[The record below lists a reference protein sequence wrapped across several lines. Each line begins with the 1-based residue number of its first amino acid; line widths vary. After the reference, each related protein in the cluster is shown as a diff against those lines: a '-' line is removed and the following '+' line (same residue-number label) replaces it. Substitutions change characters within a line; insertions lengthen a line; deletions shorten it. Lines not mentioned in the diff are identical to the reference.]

1 MFEGGFIVL
10 RLNLLCWN
18 IETLL
23 IWSSKS
29 KWCSDE
35 GNGYSLMRPCCH
47 KLRLVCCDRRQKYSI
62 FLWAQEDGT
71 WSQWFN
77 GHHIMFLL
85 TTSYHSIGTSLLNST
100 KDEWLKRK
108 SFCFRLFSSYESIIG
123 VRCDENSEVVKK
135 NCNSIQQQN
144 AFTLWMP
151 HKW

>member
-1 MFEGGFIVL
+1 MTDDK
-10 RLNLLCWN
+10 N
-18 IETLL
+18 IPFFYE
-23 IWSSKS
+23 
-29 KWCSDE
+29 
-35 GNGYSLMRPCCH
+35 H
-47 KLRLVCCDRRQKYSI
+47 
-62 FLWAQEDGT
+62 AQEDGT

-151 HKW
+151 HK

>member
-1 MFEGGFIVL
+1 MDILWWGHVVI
-10 RLNLLCWN
+10 R
-18 IETLL
+18 
-23 IWSSKS
+23 
-29 KWCSDE
+29 
-35 GNGYSLMRPCCH
+35 
-47 KLRLVCCDRRQKYSI
+47 LRLVCCDRRQKYSI

-100 KDEWLKRK
+100 KDEWLKLK

-135 NCNSIQQQN
+135 NCNSIQQQMHLLYGCHIN
-144 AFTLWMP
+144 DRIWNWNGSEHILIIEFKP
-151 HKW
+151 